1 MEKGSS
7 PKNFLEITKRIEHLQ
22 QKHLRQTL
30 FLRLQLRTSLVIE
43 LIEYF
48 LLYLNTITTCFEHDI
63 FHNNLKGNVKRCR
76 KNACSGVLF

>member
-7 PKNFLEITKRIEHLQ
+7 PKNFLEITKRIERLQ

-43 LIEYF
+43 LIESF
-48 LLYLNTITTCFEHDI
+48 LLNLNTITT
-63 FHNNLKGNVKRCR
+63 
-76 KNACSGVLF
+76 